1 VKFFR
6 LVIALFISLLFITE
20 AHSVTPTK
28 QQIEQ
33 FKKLP
38 KSQQEALA
46 KKYGL
51 DLSMLGS
58 AGQNENQSENE
69 VTDTVMP
76 RGMFND
82 DEDNKQISAEEK
94 FKPEEDKLKPFGYEL
109 FSGEPTTF
117 APSES
122 ALVPDS
128 YIVGPGDTF
137 TINLFG
143 KETSAEEVIIDR
155 EGRLTISK
163 LKPVTVSGMQY
174 SDVVELIKAK
184 VKQEIIG
191 TEAYVSMGKTRSI
204 RIMVLGEAYKP
215 GAYTVPSLAS
225 ITHALFVSGGIS
237 EIGSLRNIQLKRAG
251 KTVTTLDLYN
261 LLIKGDSSNDVILK
275 PGDVVFIPPVGMRVS
290 VEGEVRRPAIFELKK
305 NESSQ
310 DLIAMA
316 GGFNAAAYPQKTV
329 VERYTGNSSRTVL
342 QLNLSKRDAYKPND
356 GDVIRVPSS
365 SKELDNAVTLLG
377 AVAHPGNYAWHE
389 GKTVSQLFG
398 SLKADLLP
406 IADYDYSLIVR
417 ETNLRGDI
425 ELHQFSLINAVSGEE
440 DLELKPRDIVV
451 VFSRFQSLE
460 SEENALAGMALTKEQ
475 LKQQEKI
482 KLWDEYEERKFYEFI
497 DLGSALDKELA
508 ETLSKE
514 KEQEVLSNTE
524 LLTNKEEL
532 EEHEYAVFSRKR
544 LLKPILAKLNQQ
556 ANSDDGLQIIGI
568 RGEVF
573 YEGVY
578 PKPVNASV
586 KGALL
591 AAGGLK
597 ESAYLKSAEV
607 TRFAGK
613 SNLEHIS
620 IDLSRLVNDESSSS
634 FELQSK
640 DTINIYPIPNW
651 QQDRKINIVGEVK
664 FPGVYSISKGET
676 LAEVIERAGGFTEF
690 SYPEGAIFTREE
702 TRKQQQQQLKKLSED
717 LRRDIASK
725 SFNNS
730 ITDASLSYQ
739 DMNNL
744 INDLANVRAVG
755 RLVIDLPAIMNG
767 QRHLEVEDQDVLYV
781 PSKRSS
787 VSVVGEVN
795 FSGSHLYQEEL
806 SLNDYLSRS
815 GGLKQRA
822 DEDRIYIIK
831 ASGLIEV
838 PNEGSWFAVNNNFQL
853 SPGDTIVVPL
863 DSDYIDNLT
872 LWSTATQIVYQ
883 MGVAVAAISSL

>member
-1 VKFFR
+1 MKFFR

-51 DLSMLGS
+51 DLSMLVS
-58 AGQNENQSENE
+58 ADQNENQSTNE
-69 VTDTVMP
+69 VSDTVMP
-76 RGMFND
+76 RGMFD
-82 DEDNKQISAEEK
+82 DNEDNKKITAEEK
-94 FKPEEDKLKPFGYEL
+94 FKPEEDELKPFGYEL

-155 EGRLTISK
+155 EGRLTISN

-174 SDVVELIKAK
+174 SDVVSLIKAK

-225 ITHALFVSGGIS
+225 ITHALFVSGGVS
-237 EIGSLRNIQLKRAG
+237 DIGSLRNIQLKRAG

-342 QLNLSKRDAYKPND
+342 QLNLSKRDVYKPND

-389 GKTVSQLFG
+389 GKNCQS
-398 SLKADLLP
+398 A
-406 IADYDYSLIVR
+406 IW
-417 ETNLRGDI
+417 
-425 ELHQFSLINAVSGEE
+425 FS
-440 DLELKPRDIVV
+440 K
-451 VFSRFQSLE
+451 SRFTA
-460 SEENALAGMALTKEQ
+460 NC
-475 LKQQEKI
+475 
-482 KLWDEYEERKFYEFI
+482 
-497 DLGSALDKELA
+497 
-508 ETLSKE
+508 
-514 KEQEVLSNTE
+514 
-524 LLTNKEEL
+524 
-532 EEHEYAVFSRKR
+532 R
-544 LLKPILAKLNQQ
+544 L
-556 ANSDDGLQIIGI
+556 
-568 RGEVF
+568 
-573 YEGVY
+573 
-578 PKPVNASV
+578 
-586 KGALL
+586 
-591 AAGGLK
+591 
-597 ESAYLKSAEV
+597 
-607 TRFAGK
+607 
-613 SNLEHIS
+613 
-620 IDLSRLVNDESSSS
+620 
-634 FELQSK
+634 
-640 DTINIYPIPNW
+640 
-651 QQDRKINIVGEVK
+651 
-664 FPGVYSISKGET
+664 
-676 LAEVIERAGGFTEF
+676 
-690 SYPEGAIFTREE
+690 
-702 TRKQQQQQLKKLSED
+702 
-717 LRRDIASK
+717 
-725 SFNNS
+725 
-730 ITDASLSYQ
+730 
-739 DMNNL
+739 
-744 INDLANVRAVG
+744 
-755 RLVIDLPAIMNG
+755 
-767 QRHLEVEDQDVLYV
+767 
-781 PSKRSS
+781 
-787 VSVVGEVN
+787 
-795 FSGSHLYQEEL
+795 
-806 SLNDYLSRS
+806 
-815 GGLKQRA
+815 
-822 DEDRIYIIK
+822 
-831 ASGLIEV
+831 
-838 PNEGSWFAVNNNFQL
+838 
-853 SPGDTIVVPL
+853 
-863 DSDYIDNLT
+863 
-872 LWSTATQIVYQ
+872 
-883 MGVAVAAISSL
+883 

>member
-1 VKFFR
+1 MKFFK

-51 DLSMLGS
+51 DLSMLDSQGNNS
-58 AGQNENQSENE
+58 NQIEEEN
-69 VTDTVMP
+69 TDSVLP
-76 RGMFND
+76 RGSFSD
-82 DEDNKQISAEEK
+82 KENKENLTEEEK
-94 FKPEEDKLKPFGYEL
+94 FKPQKDELKPFGYEL

-143 KETSAEEVIIDR
+143 KETSAEEAMVDR

-174 SDVVELIKAK
+174 SDVVNLIKAK

-191 TEAYVSMGKTRSI
+191 TEAFVSMGKTRSI
-204 RIMVLGEAYKP
+204 RIMVLGESYKP

-251 KTVTTLDLYN
+251 QTIATLDLYD

-275 PGDVVFIPPVGMRVS
+275 PGDVVFIPPVGMQVT

-316 GGFNAAAYPQKTV
+316 GGFSAAAFPEKAI
-329 VERYTGNSSRTVL
+329 VERFKGNSYKTVL
-342 QLNLSKRDAYKPND
+342 QFNLRDEHAYIPKN
-356 GDVIRVPSS
+356 GDKVKVPTSS
-365 SKELDNAVTLLG
+365 QELDNAVTLIG
-377 AVAHPGNYAWHE
+377 AVAHPGNYEWHK
-389 GKTVSQLFG
+389 GKKVSELFN

-406 IADYDYSLIVR
+406 IADYDYSLVIR
-417 ETNLRGDI
+417 EINIRGDI
-425 ELHQFSLINAVSGEE
+425 EVHQFSLLDAINGKD
-440 DLELKPRDIVV
+440 DLTLKPRDIVV
-451 VFSRFQSLE
+451 IFSRFQSLE
-460 SEENALAGMALTKEQ
+460 SEESALNTMALTEAQ

-482 KLWDEYEERKFYEFI
+482 KLWNEYEERKFYEFI

-508 ETLSKE
+508 EKLSKE
-514 KEQEVLSNTE
+514 KEQEVLSITE
-524 LLTNKEEL
+524 LLTSKEEL
-532 EEHEYAVFSRKR
+532 EEDEYAVFSRKR

-556 ANSDDGLQIIGI
+556 ASSDEGLQIIGI

-586 KGALL
+586 KDAVI

-597 ESAYLKSAEV
+597 ESAFMQSAEV
-607 TRFAGK
+607 TRFSEK
-613 SNLEHIS
+613 SNLQHIK
-620 IDLSRLVNDESSSS
+620 IDLASLVAKPSTSS
-634 FELQSK
+634 FNLKSK
-640 DTINIYPIPNW
+640 DTINVYPIPNW
-651 QQDRKINIVGEVK
+651 QQDRKINIIGEVK
-664 FPGVYSISKGET
+664 FPGVYSIAKGET
-676 LAEVIERAGGFTEF
+676 LDKVIERAGGFTAYSF
-690 SYPEGAIFTREE
+690 PEGAIFTREA
-702 TRKQQQQQLKKLSED
+702 TRVQQQQQLQKLSED

-730 ITDASLSYQ
+730 ITDASLSYE

-744 INDLANVRAVG
+744 INDLANVKAVG
-755 RLVIDLPAIMNG
+755 RLVIDLPAIVKG
-767 QRHLEVEDQDVLYV
+767 KRQLEVEDQDVLYV

-787 VSVVGEVN
+787 ISVVGEVN
-795 FSGSHLYQEEL
+795 FSGSHLYQDEL
-806 SLNDYLSRS
+806 SLDDYLRRS

-831 ASGLIEV
+831 ASGLVEV
-838 PNEGSWFAVNNNFQL
+838 PSQGTWFAVNNDFQL

-872 LWSTATQIVYQ
+872 LWSTATQIIYQ